1 MVHAH
6 ETFPAAPAF
15 YRGMT
20 MVETQR
26 RKEMRKENSMKIRTV
41 KKALV
46 VTATAVALAQ
56 PVWAGETALSVD
68 PEAGNNTINA
78 VFDAA
83 LGERI
88 TAVSSAVGCTV
99 KADEEK
105 LMGNAKCS
113 VALTSIKVDS
123 DDIKTDHFQQ
133 WATNK
138 KTDPKKCTFDL
149 DIPNVKLPSALQ
161 EKQSVAF
168 STEGTFTICG
178 RKREGGQAE
187 KIQGTIILLPAG
199 SMGDGKA
206 YRIRAKVEGF
216 NREQYGISPK
226 ATAGWLARVQQLANV
241 VATDGTIDVNIFATG
256 PDAESMKAAMMK

>member
-1 MVHAH
+1 MNKKGIGK
-6 ETFPAAPAF
+6 TLTAAC
-15 YRGMT
+15 
-20 MVETQR
+20 
-26 RKEMRKENSMKIRTV
+26 
-41 KKALV
+41 
-46 VTATAVALAQ
+46 VTALLAQ
-56 PVWAGETALSVD
+56 PLWAGGVDFSVD
-68 PEAGNNTINA
+68 PEAGNNTLNA

-88 TAVSSAVGCTV
+88 TAVSSAVGCSV
-99 KADEEK
+99 SIDE
-105 LMGNAKCS
+105 GNLTGHAKCS

-123 DDIKTDHFQQ
+123 DETKTEHFQQ

-138 KTDPKKCTFDL
+138 KLDPKKCAFDL

-178 RKREGGQAE
+178 RKREGGQPE
-187 KIQGTIILLPAG
+187 KIQGTIVLLPAG
-199 SMGDGKA
+199 SLGEGKA
-206 YRIRAKVEGF
+206 YRIRAKIDGF

-241 VATDGTIDVNIFATG
+241 VATDGTIDVNVFATG
-256 PDAESMKAAMMK
+256 SGGDSMKSAMTK

>member
-1 MVHAH
+1 MQTMLLHK
-6 ETFPAAPAF
+6 TFIA
-15 YRGMT
+15 
-20 MVETQR
+20 
-26 RKEMRKENSMKIRTV
+26 
-41 KKALV
+41 
-46 VTATAVALAQ
+46 AVAAMAFSQ
-56 PVWAGETALSVD
+56 PVWAGETTLSVD
-68 PEAGNNTINA
+68 AEAGNNTLNA

-105 LMGNAKCS
+105 LTGSAKCS
-113 VALTSIKVDS
+113 VPLTSIKVDS
-123 DDIKTDHFQQ
+123 DDTKTEHFQQ

-138 KTDPKKCTFDL
+138 KSEPEKCMFDL

-161 EKQSVAF
+161 EKQPITF
-168 STEGTFTICG
+168 STEGAFTICG
-178 RKREGGQAE
+178 RKREGGQPE
-187 KIQGTIILLPAG
+187 KIQGTIVLLPAG
-199 SMGDGKA
+199 SLGDGKA

-256 PDAESMKAAMMK
+256 PGGDSMKATMMK